1 MKNHDLSRRHFIK
14 KTALFTSA
22 AATLPMLPS
31 FAADTNAPDPNALEA
46 GASTAPPPPT
56 ASTVVLPPAPEPIL
70 PPPGFGVAAGPF
82 QPTWESL
89 AGGYQ
94 VPDWFRDA
102 KFGIWAHWG
111 PQCQPGM
118 GDWYAQ
124 KMYQFNHPDYK
135 YQCEHYGH
143 PSKMGFKDVINSW
156 KAEAWDPEHLISLYK
171 RAGAKYFAALAHHH
185 DNFDNFNSTYQPWN
199 SVAVGPKR
207 DMVGDWAKAVRN
219 AGLRLALTSHGDR
232 AWSWYQAAQGSDP
245 SGPLAHV
252 PYDGL
257 MSKAD
262 GKGLWWE
269 GLDPQDLYAQY
280 HRTGKYGWPQTPQ
293 PGDPPLAR
301 PFIEKY
307 FNRMIDLI
315 DKYNPD
321 LLYFDDSIL
330 PIYPSTDIGLRIA
343 AYFYNTNI
351 KRNGKLEAV
360 ITTKDLNAEQRRAL
374 VLDRERGVQE
384 DIEALPWQ
392 TDTCIGNWHYQLSLF
407 EQHKYKS
414 AKQVTQMLVDIV
426 SKNGNL
432 QLSIPLPGSGMPDAD
447 ELKFLEELTA
457 WMDVNSEGIYSTR
470 PWKIYGEGPSVT
482 GPQERSRFGGAR
494 DVRSYADGDVRFTT
508 KGDTLYAF
516 IMAWPKT
523 RSALIKSLATNSP
536 QTDGRKVADVSLLGY
551 GGKIE
556 WTQTADGLTVKLPD
570 TPPSASAVTLKIK
583 GVLPA

>member
-1 MKNHDLSRRHFIK
+1 MKNHFSRRSFIK
-14 KTALFTSA
+14 KSALLTGA
-22 AATLPMLPS
+22 AATLPLLPT
-31 FAADTNAPDPNALEA
+31 FAADTNAPDPNALAA
-46 GASTAPPPPT
+46 GAATATPPAT
-56 ASTVVLPPAPEPIL
+56 ARAIIYPPAPTPIL
-70 PPPGFGVAAGPF
+70 PPPGFGVADGPF
-82 QPTWESL
+82 QPSWESL
-89 AGGYQ
+89 SSGYQ
-94 VPDWFRDA
+94 VPEWFRDA

-124 KMYQFNHPDYK
+124 KMYQFNSADYK

-143 PSKMGFKDVINSW
+143 PSKMGFKDVIHTW

-199 SVAVGPKR
+199 SVAIGPKR
-207 DMVGDWAKAVRN
+207 DMVGGWAKAVRN
-219 AGLRLALTSHGDR
+219 AGLRFALTSHGDR

-245 SGPLAHV
+245 SGPLAGV

-262 GKGLWWE
+262 GKGLWWD

-280 HRTGKYGWPQTPQ
+280 HPIGKYSWAQSEN
-293 PGDPPLAR
+293 PPLAK
-301 PFIEKY
+301 PFVEKY

-321 LLYFDDSIL
+321 LLYFDDTIL

-343 AYFYNTNI
+343 AYFYNTNL
-351 KRNGKLEAV
+351 KRHGKLEAV
-360 ITTKDLNAEQRRAL
+360 ITTKGLNADQRRAL

-384 DIEALPWQ
+384 NIESLPWQ

-407 EQHKYKS
+407 EQHKYKTS
-414 AKQVTQMLVDIV
+414 LQVTQMLVDII

-447 ELKFLEELTA
+447 ELKFIAELTA
-457 WMDVNSEGIYSTR
+457 WMDVNNEGIFSSR
-470 PWKIYGEGPSVT
+470 PWKIYGEGPST
-482 GPQERSRFGGAR
+482 TATAPRSRFGGA
-494 DVRSYADGDVRFTT
+494 ADFRNYTSEDIRFTT
-508 KGDTLYAF
+508 NGDSLYAF
-516 IMAWPKT
+516 IMAWPDS
-523 RSALIKSLATNSP
+523 RNAVIKSLAASSP
-536 QTDGRKVADVSLLGY
+536 QLDGRKVADVSLLGY

-556 WTQTADGLTVKLPD
+556 WTQDENGLNVKLPAE
-570 TPPSASAVTLKIK
+570 PPSASAVTLKIR
-583 GVLPA
+583 GVTA